1 MLGPVRSVSI
11 RNVIRFGVASLV
23 LVSVVGCTA
32 AAATPTHSAQPQSA
46 QPQSAQLPRSNAAS
60 PSPSPQFAPGPS
72 FAVGTVTRIDQG
84 RVAIRNPDEEL
95 EVDLTRVRSVWKET
109 EVSPA
114 ELEVGDELSL
124 NGTRDGATFRAGYV
138 WANIGRVDGVIRAV
152 VGAKFLLVAL
162 PPKTFT
168 TEMELSRYVEIVQ
181 TDGRP
186 AMFTDLRPGMTIGA
200 VVYRP
205 RNSTMRATKVWF

>member
-1 MLGPVRSVSI
+1 V
-11 RNVIRFGVASLV
+11 
-23 LVSVVGCTA
+23 
-32 AAATPTHSAQPQSA
+32 
-46 QPQSAQLPRSNAAS
+46 AAS
-60 PSPSPQFAPGPS
+60 PSSSPQYAPGPDS
-72 FAVGTVTRIDQG
+72 AVGTVTRIDLN

-95 EVDLTRVRSVWKET
+95 EVDLTRVRAVWKET
-109 EVSPA
+109 EVSAA

-124 NGTRDGATFRAGYV
+124 NGTRDGATFRASYV
-138 WANIGRVDGVIRAV
+138 WANIGRVDGVIKAIA
-152 VGAKFLLVAL
+152 GAKFQLVAL

-186 AMFTDLRPGMTIGA
+186 AMLTDLRPGMTIGA

-205 RNSTMRATKVWF
+205 KSSTMRATKVWF

>member
-1 MLGPVRSVSI
+1 MPGSAPSTSI
-11 RNVIRFGVASLV
+11 GVVIRFAVASLV
-23 LVSVVGCTA
+23 LASVVGCTA
-32 AAATPTHSAQPQSA
+32 AAASPTPSVQPTQSA
-46 QPQSAQLPRSNAAS
+46 EPLRSQAAS

-72 FAVGTVTRIDQG
+72 FAVGTVTRIGPD

-114 ELEVGDELSL
+114 ELELGDELSL
-124 NGTRDGATFRAGYV
+124 NGSRDGATFRASYV
-138 WANIGRVDGVIRAV
+138 WANIGRVDGVIKAIA
-152 VGAKFLLVAL
+152 GAKFQLVAL

-186 AMFTDLRPGMTIGA
+186 AMLTDLRPGMTIGA

>member
-1 MLGPVRSVSI
+1 MPGAALSASI
-11 RNVIRFGVASLV
+11 GAVFRFVVASLV
-23 LVSVVGCTA
+23 LASVVGCTA
-32 AAATPTHSAQPQSA
+32 AAASPTPLVQPTHFAQP
-46 QPQSAQLPRSNAAS
+46 LRSEAAS

-72 FAVGTVTRIDQG
+72 FAVGTVIRIGPD
-84 RVAIRNPDEEL
+84 RVAVRNPEEEL

-124 NGTRDGATFRAGYV
+124 NGTRDGATFRASYV
-138 WANIGRVDGVIRAV
+138 WANIGRVDGVIRAIN
-152 VGAKFLLVAL
+152 GITLALVAL

-168 TEMELSRYVEIVQ
+168 AQMELSRYVEIVQ
-181 TDGRP
+181 IDGRP
-186 AMFTDLRPGMTIGA
+186 ATLTDLRPGMTIGA

-205 RNSTMRATKVWF
+205 KHSTMRATKVWF

>member
-1 MLGPVRSVSI
+1 MR
-11 RNVIRFGVASLV
+11 R
-23 LVSVVGCTA
+23 
-32 AAATPTHSAQPQSA
+32 
-46 QPQSAQLPRSNAAS
+46 
-60 PSPSPQFAPGPS
+60 
-72 FAVGTVTRIDQG
+72 TVTRIGPD

-114 ELEVGDELSL
+114 ELELGDELSL
-124 NGTRDGATFRAGYV
+124 NGSRDGATFRASYV
-138 WANIGRVDGVIRAV
+138 WANIGRVDGVIKAIA
-152 VGAKFLLVAL
+152 GAKFQLVAL

-186 AMFTDLRPGMTIGA
+186 AMLTDLRPGMTIGA